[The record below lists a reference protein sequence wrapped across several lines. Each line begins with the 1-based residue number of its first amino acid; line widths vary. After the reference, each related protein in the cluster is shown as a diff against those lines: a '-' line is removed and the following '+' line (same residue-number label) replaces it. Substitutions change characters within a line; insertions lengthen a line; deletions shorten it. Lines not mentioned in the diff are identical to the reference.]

1 MASEARKAS
10 YHGNPFLGIFASTN
24 NMHTLF
30 PEDASDK
37 FVEKACAALGT
48 TAIRCNI
55 SGTNLDGI
63 YCVMNSRGMVLPKFD
78 GGAAKML
85 AEETGLEVLVSADK
99 WNAHRNNVA
108 VNDKGGVI
116 SEIIEDKERKAMED
130 CLGVELVPMRI
141 AKYSAV
147 GALCVANNKGF
158 LAHYA
163 ASEDEMGQLEG
174 IFKVGGAKGSAN
186 TGTGFV
192 AVCMLANDKGY
203 VVGESTTAYE
213 MGRVE
218 GALGFLG

>member
-1 MASEARKAS
+1 MASEARKAT

-24 NMHTLF
+24 NKHTLI
-30 PEDASDK
+30 PEDASGK

-48 TAIRCNI
+48 EAVMCNV

-63 YCVMNSRGMVLPKFD
+63 YCVMNSRGIVLPKFD
-78 GGAAKML
+78 GGAAK
-85 AEETGLEVLVSADK
+85 AVREATGLEVLVSAER

-108 VNDKGGVI
+108 VNDKGGII
-116 SEIIEDKERKAMED
+116 SEIIGARERKEMED
-130 CLGVELVPMRI
+130 CLGVELVPMGIGRY
-141 AKYSAV
+141 KAV

-163 ASEDEMGQLEG
+163 TSEDEMEQLEG

-203 VVGESTTAYE
+203 VVGETTTAYE

-218 GALGFLG
+218 DALGFLG

>member
-1 MASEARKAS
+1 MSSEARRAT

-24 NMHTLF
+24 NTHTLL
-30 PEDASDK
+30 PEDSSEK
-37 FVEKACAALGT
+37 FVGKACAALGT
-48 TAIRCNI
+48 EAVMCNV

-63 YCVMNSRGMVLPKFD
+63 YCVMNSRGIVLPKFD
-78 GGAAKML
+78 GNVARKIKEA
-85 AEETGLEVLVSADK
+85 TGLEVLVSMEK

-108 VNDKGGVI
+108 VNDKGGII
-116 SEIIEDKERKAMED
+116 SEIVDAKERKEMED
-130 CLGVELVPMRI
+130 CLGVELVPMAI
-141 AKYSAV
+141 GKYKAV

-163 ASEDEMGQLEG
+163 TSEDEMRQLEG
-174 IFKVGGAKGSAN
+174 IFKVSGAKGTAN

-203 VVGESTTAYE
+203 IVGEKTTAYE

-218 GALGFLG
+218 DALGFLG